1 LEQAPQQD
9 SPGATDGGDGL
20 VSGRF
25 QARADLAV
33 ALLLACTG
41 FLFAIFMPYFIGSGG
56 IETAQDFMTISP
68 AFFPRLVMGLLCVVC
83 LPYVAEALRE
93 LSKST
98 GRHTAEDFE
107 RLKRAGIMVAIAIC
121 YAASITWLGFILST
135 MIVSAVSSYFL
146 GLRKPVLFVP
156 GVLVTPIVIRFVFER
171 LLYISLPRSEI
182 ETVAVVEDAVIGL
195 LVRIL
200 L

>member
-1 LEQAPQQD
+1 
-9 SPGATDGGDGL
+9 
-20 VSGRF
+20 
-25 QARADLAV
+25 
-33 ALLLACTG
+33 
-41 FLFAIFMPYFIGSGG
+41 
-56 IETAQDFMTISP
+56 
-68 AFFPRLVMGLLCVVC
+68 
-83 LPYVAEALRE
+83 
-93 LSKST
+93 
-98 GRHTAEDFE
+98 
-107 RLKRAGIMVAIAIC
+107 
-121 YAASITWLGFILST
+121 